1 MLILSFVG
9 WLENHQSPCLY
20 KKFLGIECPGCGLQT
35 SFIALLKGNV
45 SESIAI
51 FPALMPMIAMMIYL
65 LLFLIFKF
73 KNGLLILKILFIFTS
88 SLIAIGYIVKIVSFL
103 NK

>member
-1 MLILSFVG
+1 M
-9 WLENHQSPCLY
+9 
-20 KKFLGIECPGCGLQT
+20 QT
-35 SFIALLKGNV
+35 SFIELLKGNIL
-45 SESIAI
+45 ESISI

-65 LLFLIFKF
+65 MLFLIFKF

-88 SLIAIGYIVKIVSFL
+88 SLITLAYIIKIISFL